1 MEKILENIKNTKH
14 SAKLT
19 TIIDLFLLLGLMVS
33 LIAIFAAKTHASSI
47 SFIIFAFVLSL
58 VNIIFGAV
66 LILNSSA
73 IYIKRKI
80 KENEEENASLI
91 QQYKST
97 VIIFASVALL
107 LAIVDLILSIL
118 GLVVI
123 WNLAILIFI
132 ILFSLFSMV
141 FILSIIS
148 SSNNKISV
156 LEELIEEK
164 NNKN

>member
-1 MEKILENIKNTKH
+1 
-14 SAKLT
+14 
-19 TIIDLFLLLGLMVS
+19 
-33 LIAIFAAKTHASSI
+33 
-47 SFIIFAFVLSL
+47 L